1 MPPDFRHRVRA
12 YLEDT
17 DLGGVVFYVNYLK
30 FFERAR
36 TEWLRSHGIN
46 QGQLMKEESGSFV
59 VSDTSMRFLRP
70 ARLDHE
76 LDITVVVSEFKR
88 ASLVFCQ
95 QAWHGETMLAEGSTR
110 VSWVDLVTFR
120 PARFPKS
127 LFERLN
133 AMGSVS
139 SPVTRPEPG

>member
-1 MPPDFRHRVRA
+1 MIVPNRAMPPEFRHRIRV

-46 QGQLMKEESGSFV
+46 QGQLMKEENGSFV

-88 ASLVFCQ
+88 ASLVFSQ
-95 QAWHGETMLAEGSTR
+95 QAWHEDTLLAEGGTR
-110 VSWVDLVTFR
+110 VSWVDVVTFR

-127 LFERLN
+127 LFQRLN
-133 AMGSVS
+133 AVHAAT
-139 SPVTRPEPG
+139 P

>member
-1 MPPDFRHRVRA
+1 MPPDFRHRVRV

-46 QGQLMKEESGSFV
+46 QGQLMKDENGSFV
-59 VSDTSMRFLRP
+59 VSGTSMRFLRP

-88 ASLVFCQ
+88 ASLVFSQ
-95 QAWHGETMLAEGSTR
+95 QAWHGETMLADGATR
-110 VSWVDLVTFR
+110 VSWVDLATFR
-120 PARFPKS
+120 PARFPKG

-133 AMGSVS
+133 AAG
-139 SPVTRPEPG
+139 PAP